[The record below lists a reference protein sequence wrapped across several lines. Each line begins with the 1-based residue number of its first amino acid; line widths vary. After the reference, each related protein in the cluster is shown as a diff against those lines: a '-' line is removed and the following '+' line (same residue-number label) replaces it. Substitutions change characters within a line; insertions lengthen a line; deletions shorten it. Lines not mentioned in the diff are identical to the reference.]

1 MCGQTPQGRV
11 VSARG
16 GHPGAAGVEG
26 GGRMRQEE
34 RIEGVQMDF
43 EGKDPPKQSLR
54 NDQELTK
61 L

>member
-1 MCGQTPQGRV
+1 MWADTTGEGGECQ
-11 VSARG
+11 RG
-16 GHPGAAGVEG
+16 SPRSAGVEG
-26 GGRMRQEE
+26 GGLRRQEE
-34 RIEGVQMDF
+34 RIEGIQMDF